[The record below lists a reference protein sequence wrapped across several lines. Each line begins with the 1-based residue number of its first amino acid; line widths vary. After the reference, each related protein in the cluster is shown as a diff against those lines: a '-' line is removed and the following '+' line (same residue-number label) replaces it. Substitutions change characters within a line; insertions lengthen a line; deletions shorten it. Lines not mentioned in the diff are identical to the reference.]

1 MPIQTFT
8 LERVATPIGQML
20 VLTDA
25 QACLRAVDWED
36 YEPRMHALLR
46 RQYGK
51 GAVRVEDAA
60 RASAA
65 SRRLQAYFDGEVDA
79 IDGLE
84 GALGGTDFQ
93 RQVWRALRDI

>member
-65 SRRLQAYFDGEVDA
+65 SRRLQAYFCLLYTSRCV
-79 IDGLE
+79 
-84 GALGGTDFQ
+84 
-93 RQVWRALRDI
+93 

>member
-46 RQYGK
+46 RQYRC
-51 GAVRVEDAA
+51 V
-60 RASAA
+60 
-65 SRRLQAYFDGEVDA
+65 
-79 IDGLE
+79 
-84 GALGGTDFQ
+84 
-93 RQVWRALRDI
+93 